1 MWNLNSL
8 PDVQKKLDR
17 FKKKWAHEMTNVF
30 DNLDTFMEA
39 LNAGTKPEQLKQ
51 LGFVHSEPLGILAID
66 QRGPGK
72 GSKLK
77 QFRLYVFPEEDA
89 EQLHLITLGDK
100 DSQQDDL
107 NQSKSFAQGLLQ
119 KHSRTREGGIKDDPR
134 PQGAAKARGHG
145 DG

>member
-1 MWNLNSL
+1 MWNLNPLS
-8 PDVQKKLDR
+8 DVPKRLDR

-30 DNLDTFMEA
+30 DNLDTVVEA
-39 LNAGTKPEQLKQ
+39 LNAGTKAEQLKQ
-51 LGFVHSEPLGILAID
+51 LGFVHSEPFGVLAID

-100 DSQQDDL
+100 DSQQDDIK
-107 NQSKSFAQGLLQ
+107 QAKSFAQGLLQ
-119 KHSRTREGGIKDDPR
+119 KKITDARRRIKDDSAQPN
-134 PQGAAKARGHG
+134 AAK
-145 DG
+145 